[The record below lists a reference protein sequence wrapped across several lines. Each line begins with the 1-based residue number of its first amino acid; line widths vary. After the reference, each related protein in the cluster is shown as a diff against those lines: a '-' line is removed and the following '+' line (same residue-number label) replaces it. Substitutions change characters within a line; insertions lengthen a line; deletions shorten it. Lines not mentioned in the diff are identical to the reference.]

1 MMHSFQNLIYQI
13 QNVFVR
19 LLVISK
25 IPLIL
30 LLSCASG
37 YTTYYGMKLFITG
50 WIALIITIAVQAIL
64 VMATVELS
72 RLHWRA
78 SLLHFSSTV
87 LYLLVALSVSIFF
100 SYFKFYEISESTAL
114 QEIKYNRLKKNIDQ
128 YLNTVLTQKSERVEI
143 HNQRVLKARYQ
154 SDQAYLGTHPAMP
167 NRVQGIVGKGSYW
180 EYFNEGV
187 EREQRTLSNLKIR
200 FDGLDKEIKELSVLL
215 SKQGLA
221 ELRVKSNYQA
231 VKTRYQMVGDQ
242 SNSLMSDSGQAT
254 LMQPSLESFEQYI
267 EIKPSLDVLG
277 SLAPLA
283 LFLAVMVDL
292 FTLILSYRLEVMPP
306 ETLSNHEKRLA
317 FLGLQEF
324 PDWTINQGGHLETR
338 LEHNEEE
345 AALDYDDSWR
355 KLIVG
360 MLLNRGMLRK
370 VSGKKVEFSPQLYSL
385 IIDQLIKDI
394 EDTTPA
400 QTPESRATPELPNTT
415 GESLER

>member
-1 MMHSFQNLIYQI
+1 M
-13 QNVFVR
+13 
-19 LLVISK
+19 
-25 IPLIL
+25 
-30 LLSCASG
+30 
-37 YTTYYGMKLFITG
+37 
-50 WIALIITIAVQAIL
+50 
-64 VMATVELS
+64 
-72 RLHWRA
+72 
-78 SLLHFSSTV
+78 
-87 LYLLVALSVSIFF
+87 
-100 SYFKFYEISESTAL
+100 
-114 QEIKYNRLKKNIDQ
+114 
-128 YLNTVLTQKSERVEI
+128 
-143 HNQRVLKARYQ
+143 
-154 SDQAYLGTHPAMP
+154 
-167 NRVQGIVGKGSYW
+167 
-180 EYFNEGV
+180 
-187 EREQRTLSNLKIR
+187 
-200 FDGLDKEIKELSVLL
+200 DKEIKELSVLL

-400 QTPESRATPELPNTT
+400 QTPESRATPELHNKT